1 MGDGTWNN
9 VQARGPVAESGVHDD
24 SEAWSRPGVVP
35 LLEWVDS
42 RGRHIAGAIGG
53 AKGADFSGS

>member
-9 VQARGPVAESGVHDD
+9 IKARGPVAENRVHDD
-24 SEAWSRPGVVP
+24 SEAWSRPGAVP

-42 RGRHIAGAIGG
+42 RSRHIAGASGG